1 MASKASSRGNKK
13 KDKPRRS
20 LPARLWRAVWRT
32 VMWTLIVFFAS
43 SLLAVLAYKWLPVKY
58 TPLMFIRA
66 HEQWTGGNDVVMNHE
81 WIDIDSIPHDMPQ
94 AVMAGE
100 DAHFMEHNGFDFK
113 EIYRARL
120 EALEGGRERGASTI
134 SQQTAKNVFLWPG
147 HSWFRKGLE
156 AYFTVLIE
164 WIWGKERIME
174 VYLNSIEMGD
184 GVYGI
189 RAVAARNWHKTP
201 LEMTRD
207 DCALVAASLPN
218 PRTMD
223 SSHPNRRLTK
233 RQQRILR
240 EMKFVD
246 DAHLGHEK

>member
-1 MASKASSRGNKK
+1 M
-13 KDKPRRS
+13 
-20 LPARLWRAVWRT
+20 WRFIWRT
-32 VMWTLIVFFAS
+32 VMWVLIVFFVS
-43 SLLAVLAYKWLPVKY
+43 SFLAVLAYKWLPVKY

-66 HEQWTGGNDVVMNHE
+66 HEQWTSSADVVMEHD
-81 WIDIDSIPHDMPQ
+81 WIDIDSIPHDMAQ
-94 AVMAGE
+94 AVIAGE

-164 WIWGKERIME
+164 WMWGKERIME

-189 RAVAARNWHKTP
+189 RAVAARNWDKTP
-201 LEMTRD
+201 IEMTRKE
-207 DCALVAASLPN
+207 CALVAASLPN

-223 SSHPNRRLTK
+223 SSHPNARLTK
-233 RQQRILR
+233 RQQRILH
-240 EMKFVD
+240 EMNFVE
-246 DAHLGHEK
+246 DANIGYEE